1 VSEKKTRQNESVE
14 GGGDGIRL
22 PGRLTSMS
30 SSSAG
35 SLRRQMGGGRG
46 GPRGWHKPLEHA
58 TDRAGTFRRLLGY
71 LRGRL
76 PLMIIVS
83 ALVILGTLL
92 GLAGPYLLGRAVD
105 CLKKTDASGLAVDL
119 DRLIETLGLMACVYV
134 FSTLINFFQG
144 WTGAK
149 IAQDTVRLLR
159 QELFSKLQ
167 MLPLTYFDRHPHG
180 EILSR
185 STNDIEVVANV
196 LSRGVVQFI
205 GSVITVFG
213 ALFVML
219 RLSPLL
225 TGVTLLT
232 LPGSFL
238 LTKFASKRIRA
249 SFMEQQTVLG
259 LLNGHV
265 EEVVSARKT
274 VKAFNHEAQAMEDFT
289 LLNHELR
296 RVWLKTRFLMGSI
309 SPLMGFLNNIGY
321 ALLAGFGGWLASNG
335 SITVGVIASF
345 IQYSRQFTRPVTEIA
360 NQYNEIQSAL
370 AGAERVFAVLDEV
383 PEEPEAL
390 SGRLDNVSGHVEFDK
405 VTFAY
410 KEDEPVLREFS
421 FKVCPGQKIALVGTT
436 GAGKTTVASLLM
448 RFYEPQG
455 GRILLDG
462 VDLATVPRKV
472 FRPYIAMV
480 LQETQL
486 FGGTLRENIR
496 FGRLDATDGE
506 VEEAAKLSGADAFI
520 QRMPL
525 GYDTELSENGGN
537 LSQGQRQLLSIT
549 RAILADPTILILDEA
564 TSSVDTR
571 TELLIQRAMAQLMSG
586 RTCLVIAH
594 RLSTIRDADSIMVMD
609 GGRIAEQGRHRE
621 LIEKRGVYWELEQ
634 SQAALNA
641 EL

>member
-1 VSEKKTRQNESVE
+1 MSEKKTRQNGSVE
-14 GGGDGIRL
+14 GGGNGIRL
-22 PGRLTSMS
+22 PSRLTSTS
-30 SSSAG
+30 PLRPG
-35 SLRRQMGGGRG
+35 SLRRQLGGGRG
-46 GPRGWHKPLEHA
+46 GGGHGWHKPLEQA
-58 TDRAGTFRRLLGY
+58 SDRVGTFRRLLRY

-76 PLMIIVS
+76 PLMVVV
-83 ALVILGTLL
+83 AVLVLLGTLL

-105 CLKKTDASGLAVDL
+105 CLKVTDSSGLAVDL
-119 DRLIETLGLMACVYV
+119 DRLLETLGLMASVYV

-167 MLPLTYFDRHPHG
+167 ILPLTYFDKHPHG

-185 STNDIEVVANV
+185 ATNDIEVVANV

-205 GSVITVFG
+205 GSIITVFG
-213 ALFVML
+213 SLFVML
-219 RLSPLL
+219 RLSPVL
-225 TGVTLLT
+225 TGVALLT

-238 LTKFASKRIRA
+238 LTKVASKRIRA
-249 SFMEQQTVLG
+249 SFMAQQTVLG

-296 RVWLKTRFLMGSI
+296 RVWLKTRFLMGSV

-321 ALLAGFGGWLASNG
+321 ALLAGCGGWLASNG

-390 SGRLDNVSGHVEFDK
+390 SGRLENVTGHVEFDK

-462 VDLATVPRKV
+462 IDLATVPRKV

-486 FGGTLRENIR
+486 FSGTLRENIR

-525 GYDTELSENGGN
+525 GYDTVLSENGGN

-549 RAILADPTILILDEA
+549 RAILANPTILILDEA

-609 GGRIAEQGRHRE
+609 GGRIAEQGRHRD

-634 SQAALNA
+634 SQAAGA
-641 EL
+641 